1 MGETIIKLACKSDE
15 LVRHAGMVWFYTHHG
30 FFPKRRGGGG
40 GERRGKMRLYEL
52 LGRAITYPCA
62 KQCSPRKFDFGPFIR
77 RNLVESGAVFAQT

>member
-1 MGETIIKLACKSDE
+1 
-15 LVRHAGMVWFYTHHG
+15 
-30 FFPKRRGGGG
+30 
-40 GERRGKMRLYEL
+40 MRLYEL